1 MNVLM
6 ISPGYPGEIPRFTHA
21 LAAVGARVFG
31 VGDQAREM
39 LPDEAR
45 NAVTAH
51 MRVPSLWDEDAVVAQ
66 VLEEARRYDV
76 RFDRVE
82 CLWEPAMELAARLR
96 EATGC
101 PGLDLRGTQR
111 FRDKEL
117 MKQTLDAAG
126 IRTPWHRRCR
136 TADEVRG
143 AVADCGFPVIVK
155 PIAGAGSLDTYRVD
169 SWEQLDGI
177 IPMLGH
183 VTEVSVEEFVE
194 ADEFTF
200 DTVCAGGRI
209 LFENISFYRQRP
221 LEEKKHE
228 WVSPSSVCIR
238 DLDMPEIAKGRAM
251 GHAVIQAMG
260 FQSGFTHMEWYRRK
274 DGEVVFGEIAAR
286 PPGGYL
292 SEVMNYASDIDL
304 YRGWAEAVCYGR
316 FGQPIL
322 RKYNAAIVCKR
333 AIGYGRIQRV
343 EGLDELRREF
353 GDAIVHVDLLPVGA
367 MRRDWKTSI
376 MSDGCL
382 IVRHPE
388 LQTTLRMA
396 EAVSHRLRIYAG

>member
-1 MNVLM
+1 M
-6 ISPGYPGEIPRFTHA
+6 ISPGYPGEIPRFTRA

-31 VGDQAREM
+31 VGDQPQSALPDMARE
-39 LPDEAR
+39 
-45 NAVTAH
+45 AVTAH
-51 MRVPSLWDEDAVVAQ
+51 MRVASLWDEDAVLRE
-66 VLEEARRYDV
+66 VLGEARRHGV
-76 RFDRVE
+76 KFDRVE

-101 PGLDLRGTQR
+101 PGLTLEQTRR

-117 MKQTLDAAG
+117 MKQALDAAG

-136 TADEVRG
+136 SAEEVRQ
-143 AVADCGFPVIVK
+143 AVADCGYPVIVK

-169 SWEQLDGI
+169 DQGQLEGI
-177 IPMLGH
+177 IPALGH
-183 VTEVSVEEFVE
+183 VTEVSVEEFV
-194 ADEFTF
+194 AGDEFTF
-200 DTVCAGGRI
+200 DTVCANGEI

-238 DLDMPEIAKGRAM
+238 NLDLPELSRGRAM
-251 GHAVIQAMG
+251 GHAVIKALG
-260 FQSGFTHMEWYRRK
+260 YRAGFTHMEWYRRK

-286 PPGGYL
+286 PPGGHL

-304 YRGWAEAVCYGR
+304 YLGWAEAVCFGR
-316 FGQPIL
+316 FSQPIV

-333 AIGYGRIQRV
+333 AIGYGRIQRI
-343 EGLDELRREF
+343 EGLDELLREF
-353 GDAIVHVDLLPVGA
+353 GPSVAHVDILPIGA

-376 MSDGCL
+376 MSDGYL
-382 IVRHPE
+382 IVRHAE
-388 LQTTLRMA
+388 LQTTLHMA
-396 EAVSHRLRIYAG
+396 ESVAQRLRIIAG